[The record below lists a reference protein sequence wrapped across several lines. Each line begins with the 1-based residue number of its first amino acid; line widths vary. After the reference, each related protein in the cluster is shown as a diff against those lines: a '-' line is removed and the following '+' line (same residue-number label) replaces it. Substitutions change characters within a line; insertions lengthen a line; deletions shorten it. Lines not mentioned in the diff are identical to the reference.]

1 MLYAA
6 IVEEAGK
13 SGRLPFD
20 FAVVDEAQDINVQ
33 QLRFLAAVAGGR
45 PNGLFFTG
53 DLGQRI
59 FQTPFSWKS
68 LGVDV
73 RGRSS
78 TLRINY
84 RTSHQIRRMA
94 DRLLEQEV
102 SDVDGNVES
111 RTGTISVFE
120 GPDPAIQ
127 LYPSHDAEQR
137 GIASWLAGRLAQG
150 MIPEEM
156 AVFVR
161 SPEQLPRASAALA
174 LAGLSATTPAAGV
187 DPEPGKV
194 VVLPMHQAKGLEF
207 RAVVVAACDDDVL
220 PLRSRMEDAEQGELE
235 EVYDTER
242 HLLYVA
248 CTRAR
253 DELLVT
259 AVGAGSEFLADMG
272 G

>member
-1 MLYAA
+1 
-6 IVEEAGK
+6 
-13 SGRLPFD
+13 
-20 FAVVDEAQDINVQ
+20 
-33 QLRFLAAVAGGR
+33 
-45 PNGLFFTG
+45 
-53 DLGQRI
+53 
-59 FQTPFSWKS
+59 
-68 LGVDV
+68 
-73 RGRSS
+73 
-78 TLRINY
+78 
-84 RTSHQIRRMA
+84 
-94 DRLLEQEV
+94 
-102 SDVDGNVES
+102 
-111 RTGTISVFE
+111 
-120 GPDPAIQ
+120 
-127 LYPSHDAEQR
+127 
-137 GIASWLAGRLAQG
+137 
-150 MIPEEM
+150 M

-242 HLLYVA
+242 QLLYVA

-259 AVGAGSEFLADMG
+259 AVGAGSEFLVDMG